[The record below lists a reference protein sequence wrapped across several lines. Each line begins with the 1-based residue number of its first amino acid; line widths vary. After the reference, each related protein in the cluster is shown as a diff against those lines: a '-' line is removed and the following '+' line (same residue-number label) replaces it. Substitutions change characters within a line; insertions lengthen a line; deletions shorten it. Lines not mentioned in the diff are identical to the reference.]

1 MINMSQRILIVH
13 IRVGYKTLFEKYDH
27 PITMH
32 LMIPKSIA
40 FYLKE
45 FQTSRGFL
53 WISHDQTF

>member
-1 MINMSQRILIVH
+1 MSQRILIVH